1 MRITT
6 ADNCN
11 FMASAFSEN
20 TVNPLCDMI
29 SVILG
34 FQSVNGTQ
42 LVSIQSCSTKSY
54 STKNRILSTKD
65 TRRVKVS
72 IFVGFRMGAFFTFG
86 LFWCKMC

>member
-20 TVNPLCDMI
+20 AVNPFSDLI

-34 FQSVNGTQ
+34 FRSVNGTQ
-42 LVSIQSCSTKSY
+42 LGNIQGYSKKSY
-54 STKNRILSTKD
+54 NKKSN
-65 TRRVKVS
+65 S
-72 IFVGFRMGAFFTFG
+72 IY
-86 LFWCKMC
+86 

>member
-20 TVNPLCDMI
+20 AVNPLCDMI
-29 SVILG
+29 FVILG
-34 FQSVNGTQ
+34 FRSVNRTQ
-42 LVSIQSCSTKSY
+42 LVNIQSCSTKSY

-72 IFVGFRMGAFFTFG
+72 ILVVFRMGAIFTSG
-86 LFWCKMC
+86 LFQCKMC